1 MLALTFSNTDDGKAT
16 GTQDHPHCHPR
27 PSPSKEALR
36 HTDPNS
42 LTHTRRFPETG
53 DVQRHTDTE
62 TEAGAL
68 EICSFPR
75 TDRNG
80 DLQTGDLWTPTREH
94 FETARNGDPP
104 PPCIQRAPSA
114 SPAHRSRHHPQP
126 SISTPGRA
134 LQRPSPARP
143 PPQRDPAAA
152 PGGAGRAAL
161 GSPTLAGPGALPAL
175 TLGGPPCR
183 GAGRG
188 RKLTFRWK
196 RPARRGTP
204 ARPGAGAARSWGGGV
219 PEPVLTPLAPP
230 PPPLCLG
237 PPAPIPLP
245 WRAPTSCSRARG
257 ASVGAP
263 HGAASPP
270 PRRARPAQSARAPRP
285 QRSPA
290 PRGARASRQ
299 RGRGSAGA
307 RARPMVPGV
316 PAPRSPLP
324 RSFLLPPK
332 RKKKQKEKKKMIKLL
347 EAGCWRSPETEQG
360 RARARGGR

>member
-1 MLALTFSNTDDGKAT
+1 MD
-16 GTQDHPHCHPR
+16 TQ
-27 PSPSKEALR
+27 
-36 HTDPNS
+36 
-42 LTHTRRFPETG
+42 
-53 DVQRHTDTE
+53 
-62 TEAGAL
+62 L
-68 EICSFPR
+68 E
-75 TDRNG
+75 
-80 DLQTGDLWTPTREH
+80 H
-94 FETARNGDPP
+94 GDPSSP
-104 PPCIQRAPSA
+104 KHPKSPLL
-114 SPAHRSRHHPQP
+114 SPAHRSRRHPQP

-134 LQRPSPARP
+134 LQRPSPAQP

-161 GSPTLAGPGALPAL
+161 GSPTLSGPGALPAL
-175 TLGGPPCR
+175 TLGGQPCR

-204 ARPGAGAARSWGGGV
+204 ACPGAGAARSWGGGV

-237 PPAPIPLP
+237 SPAPIPLP

-270 PRRARPAQSARAPRP
+270 PRRARPAQSARPPRP

-299 RGRGSAGA
+299 RGRSSAGA

-332 RKKKQKEKKKMIKLL
+332 RKKKQKKKKKKMIKLL